1 MARQGLLVEVY
12 WVDIAIATTY
22 VAGYRSV
29 IMDEVTI
36 SRAIVETYL
45 KDLTEAMEA
54 DVAIAGAGPSGL
66 VTAYYL
72 AKEGVKAVVFERQL
86 RVGGGMPG
94 GGMMFNRIVV
104 QEEGKRILDEFGIS
118 ATQYEE
124 GYYVADSLEA
134 IATICSR
141 AIKAGAKVFNLIS
154 VEDVMIREDD
164 RICGFVLNWSAV
176 SWSKLHVD
184 PLTVRC
190 KVAVDATGHDA
201 EVCRIVVNKIGP
213 KLRTRTGEVVGEK
226 SMWAEKGEKEILKNT
241 REVYPGL
248 VVVGMTANAVF
259 GSPRMGAIFGGM
271 LLSGRKAAR
280 VAMKLLKQS

>member
-1 MARQGLLVEVY
+1 
-12 WVDIAIATTY
+12 
-22 VAGYRSV
+22 
-29 IMDEVTI
+29 MDEVII
-36 SRAIVETYL
+36 SRAIVESYL
-45 KDLTEAMEA
+45 KDFVKATEV

-72 AKEGVKAVVFERQL
+72 AKEGINVVVFERQL

-94 GGMMFNRIVV
+94 GGMMFNRIVL
-104 QEEGKRILDEFGIS
+104 QEEGKQILDEFGVS
-118 ATQYEE
+118 AKKYEK

-134 IATICSR
+134 ISTICSR
-141 AIKAGAKVFNLIS
+141 AVKAGARIFNLIS
-154 VEDVMIREDD
+154 VEDVMVREGD
-164 RICGFVLNWSAV
+164 RITGLVLNWSAV

-190 KVAVDATGHDA
+190 KVAIDATGHDA
-201 EVCRIVVNKIGP
+201 EVCRIVVRKIGP
-213 KLRTRTGEVVGEK
+213 KLRTKTGEVMGEK

-248 VVVGMTANAVF
+248 VVAGMTANAVF

-271 LLSGRKAAR
+271 LLSGKKAAR
-280 VAMKLLKQS
+280 VAMELLK